1 MKESRINADHEDL
14 SLLSRNFKIP
24 VRYTPNINSVE
35 TVNWI
40 RKLAPD
46 VIFCF
51 GWSRLIKEQL
61 LSSAPLGVVGFHPS
75 MLPANRGRH
84 PLTWALVLGLK
95 ESASTFFFMDEC
107 ADSGD
112 ILSQQRLSIRD
123 SDDAGTLHK
132 RMTQT
137 ALKQIEEFVPI
148 LARRSYKRIPQ
159 DHSKANYWR
168 KRGRLDGQIDW
179 RIPAQSIHNLV
190 RGLTKPYVGAHFIY
204 DGNDVKVWQSEPVQE
219 ATNNI
224 EPGKILTV
232 DAHGIVV
239 KAGID
244 AVRLVHIEPQVN
256 LSPEQYL

>member
-84 PLTWALVLGLK
+84 PLTWTLVLGLK

-168 KRGRLDGQIDW
+168 KRG
-179 RIPAQSIHNLV
+179 
-190 RGLTKPYVGAHFIY
+190 
-204 DGNDVKVWQSEPVQE
+204 
-219 ATNNI
+219 
-224 EPGKILTV
+224 
-232 DAHGIVV
+232 
-239 KAGID
+239 
-244 AVRLVHIEPQVN
+244 
-256 LSPEQYL
+256 